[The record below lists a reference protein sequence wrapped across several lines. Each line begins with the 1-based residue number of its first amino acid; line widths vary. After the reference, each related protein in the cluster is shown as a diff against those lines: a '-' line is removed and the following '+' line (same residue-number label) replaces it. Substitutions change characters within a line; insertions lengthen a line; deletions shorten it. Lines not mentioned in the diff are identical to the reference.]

1 MESYMVEKGY
11 GLGIIGVDWIIS
23 IIFFTSCIAKLT
35 DKLTLFQD
43 AIIGFLLSFIFLFFL
58 GMPYIGTVIQLII
71 SGLYSAFIYALIP
84 YRNWVNGSKLWAI
97 SIAVLITLMIFGL
110 HRIAAKSI
118 TGEVDDVF
126 TVTKF

>member
-1 MESYMVEKGY
+1 MESYRIKKGY
-11 GLGIIGVDWIIS
+11 GMGIIGLDWIFS
-23 IIFFTSCIAKLT
+23 IILFTCCLAKLT

-43 AIIGFLLSFIFLFFL
+43 VIIGFLLSFIFLFFL
-58 GMPYIGTVIQLII
+58 GMPIIGHILQFII
-71 SGLYSAFIYALIP
+71 SGLYSALIYVIIP

-97 SIAVLITLMIFGL
+97 GIAVLITLMIFGL
-110 HRIAAKSI
+110 HRSADKSI